1 MPTYSLRNKETCE
14 VFEHV
19 MKIAEYDTYMKDNPN
34 VERYHDGINIVSMN
48 GSLDS
53 KTDNTWTEVLSKV
66 AEAHPTS
73 TVGDRYGKKSI
84 KQVKTQEIVKKHV
97 DKITKRVN

>member
-1 MPTYSLRNKETCE
+1 MPTYSLRNKETGE

-34 VERYHDGINIVSMN
+34 IERYHDGINI
-48 GSLDS
+48 
-53 KTDNTWTEVLSKV
+53 VLSKV

-73 TVGDRYGKKSI
+73 TVSDRYGKKSI